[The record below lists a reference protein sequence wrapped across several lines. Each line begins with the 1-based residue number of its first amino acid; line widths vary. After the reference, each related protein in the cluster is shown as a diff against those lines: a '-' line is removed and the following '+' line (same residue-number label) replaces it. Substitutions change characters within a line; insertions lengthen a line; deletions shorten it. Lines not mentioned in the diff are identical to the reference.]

1 MLLKLDLPIVIVWAL
16 SPNDMNDND
25 NVNANVFNVNDDRL
39 NDNNVNN
46 TGGVRPSIF
55 SLFILAI
62 S

>member
-16 SPNDMNDND
+16 SPNDMNDNG
-25 NVNANVFNVNDDRL
+25 NANVFNVNDDRL